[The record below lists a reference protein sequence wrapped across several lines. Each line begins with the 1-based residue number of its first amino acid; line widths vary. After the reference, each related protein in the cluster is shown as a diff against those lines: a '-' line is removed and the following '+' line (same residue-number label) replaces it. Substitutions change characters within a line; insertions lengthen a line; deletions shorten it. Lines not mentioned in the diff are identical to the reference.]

1 MSNRKGVIRR
11 RWFQFNLVWVSIF
24 LVQLLFNFFLVSIA
38 GLQELKEGWTQNF
51 VIKAYF
57 KSEVQQEEA
66 KKWLTKINS
75 FPQVRKVVLVTPQ
88 EAERRFLKSL
98 GFAREDFPLEDNP
111 FPYALE
117 ITCNTLEEVVPLTEY
132 LSGLEVFDE
141 VLSGAS
147 QAQNF
152 LYFYWVLL
160 LTGGGLSVLML
171 VFAVLMVSNAVSSV
185 LWLRREEVEL
195 WRRMGASLKFIR
207 KPFFLFGLGGSLM
220 GSTFALIVS
229 VVFWKAFL
237 HFLAEFLPFLPLLQF
252 KDVALIFL
260 VSDVLF
266 GLLVGLSGSWLGFR
280 KGLRGVGY

>member
-1 MSNRKGVIRR
+1 MSSKRGVIRR
-11 RWFQFNLVWVSIF
+11 GWFQLNLAWVSVF
-24 LVQLLFNFFLVSIA
+24 LVQLLFNFFLVGIA
-38 GLQELKEGWTQNF
+38 GLQELREGWTQSF

-57 KSEVQQEEA
+57 KSGVQQEEV

-75 FPQVRKVVLVTPQ
+75 FPQVRKVVLITPQ

-117 ITCNTLEEVVPLTEY
+117 ITCNALEEVAPLTEY

-147 QAQNF
+147 QVQNF
-152 LYFYWVLL
+152 LYFYRVLL
-160 LTGGGLSVLML
+160 FAGGGLSVLML
-171 VFAVLMVSNAVSSV
+171 VFAVLMVSNAVSGV

-195 WRRMGASLKFIR
+195 WRRMGANLRFIR
-207 KPFFLFGLGGSLM
+207 RPFLLFGLGGSLM
-220 GSTFALIVS
+220 GSAFALGVS
-229 VVFWKAFL
+229 MVFWRAFL
-237 HFLAEFLPFLPLLQF
+237 HFLSEFLPFLPLLQF
-252 KDVALIFL
+252 EDIALIFL

-280 KGLRGVGY
+280 KGLKGVGY